1 MTTNMYVLIKMVRM
15 FIAFKADS
23 SIATTEK
30 TAVIL
35 LKRSPSDGSNLV
47 QCMMTGVLLRRAF
60 TSQETGFLCSRS
72 FATRSAF
79 RSSGSLQSA

>member
-1 MTTNMYVLIKMVRM
+1 MVRR

-35 LKRSPSDGSNLV
+35 LKRSPSDGSNLSS
-47 QCMMTGVLLRRAF
+47 MMHAKAEYAKLL
-60 TSQETGFLCSRS
+60 
-72 FATRSAF
+72 
-79 RSSGSLQSA
+79 

>member
-1 MTTNMYVLIKMVRM
+1 MTTNMYVLIKTVRM

-30 TAVIL
+30 TSIVR

-47 QCMMTGVLLRRAF
+47 Q
-60 TSQETGFLCSRS
+60 
-72 FATRSAF
+72 
-79 RSSGSLQSA
+79 